1 MGREVERIGMS
12 EQALAT
18 DALDFELP
26 NVGVGPDPL
35 SLADVTD
42 ASDFAVLLF
51 LRDYHCPKCK
61 AQVSEISEHARRF
74 NELKTAVLPILPEPR
89 ERAADWRD
97 TVVEEFPFPLLADG
111 EKRVADQYDQPTRYG
126 PVGALHDLLGRL
138 PQAVVLDTRGENAE
152 VIFTHRGDAI
162 DDRPAAEELIGT
174 VEDVQESFVF
184 DCSLVEC

>member
-1 MGREVERIGMS
+1 MS
-12 EQALAT
+12 QQTLAN

-35 SLADVTD
+35 SLAAVID

-61 AQVSEISEHARRF
+61 AQVSEISEHARTF
-74 NELKTAVLPILPEPR
+74 NERKTAVLPILPEPR

-97 TVVEEFPFPLLADG
+97 NVVEDFPFPLLADG
-111 EKRVADQYDQPTRYG
+111 EKRVAEQYDQPTRYG
-126 PVGALHDLLGRL
+126 PVGKLHDLLGRL
-138 PQAVVLDTRGENAE
+138 PQSAVLDTRGDDAD
-152 VIFTHRGDAI
+152 VIFTHRGDSI
-162 DDRPAAEELIGT
+162 DDRPAAGDLIDT